1 MPNETAPVRGDE
13 AGAIWG
19 KRRGATRTFSGCPAT
34 PTRLCF
40 GRVGRRRRRSP
51 ICRSQ
56 TAAERDSVR
65 VFASFPD
72 SALDSQALLSPLAQ
86 LSGFFL
92 CFCAACQV
100 VDGTFQV
107 GAFWRGRCDRRG
119 KSSGPPLLKLSL
131 KVKRNSAHSQSSA
144 FVVAP
149 VLWPQ
154 RAWSLKGPSQT

>member
-1 MPNETAPVRGDE
+1 MKRPQFGGTKLGPSGGNGAGRPEPSADALRHPRAFVLGEWAAGGDVRPYAAPKQQQSETQSEYLRH
-13 AGAIWG
+13 
-19 KRRGATRTFSGCPAT
+19 F
-34 PTRLCF
+34 
-40 GRVGRRRRRSP
+40 
-51 ICRSQ
+51 Q
-56 TAAERDSVR
+56 TSHWTHR
-65 VFASFPD
+65 PY
-72 SALDSQALLSPLAQ
+72 LSPLAQ

-100 VDGTFQV
+100 VDAPFQV
-107 GAFWRGRCDRRG
+107 GAFRRGRCDRRG

-149 VLWPQ
+149 VSQPQ